1 MLFLRK
7 QTLSFQYTDS
17 LYVVINLKNW
27 VVKLACGDYNCKYSE
42 WKIMK
47 NVILNVVF
55 SLRLVYLRIISVCIA
70 SSSIYIVVTIKIKYN
85 IV

>member
-1 MLFLRK
+1 MRLYMLFLRK
-7 QTLSFQYTDS
+7 QTISFQYTDS
-17 LYVVINLKNW
+17 LYVAINLKNS

-47 NVILNVVF
+47 N

-70 SSSIYIVVTIKIKYN
+70 RSSIYIVVTIKIKYN